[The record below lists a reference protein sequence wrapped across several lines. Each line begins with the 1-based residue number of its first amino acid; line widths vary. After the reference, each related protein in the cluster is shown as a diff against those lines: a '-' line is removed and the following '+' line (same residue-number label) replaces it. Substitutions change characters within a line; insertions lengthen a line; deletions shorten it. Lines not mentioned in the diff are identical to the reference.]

1 MGAYIIFIVLASLA
15 GLLLIALTPKNF
27 GYKAG
32 LFCSLA
38 AAICGILLVIFFW
51 NSSTSSFSFS
61 WFTIGE
67 SEWKFEVVIDSAA
80 IMMAG
85 LISFIGMLVY
95 WFSTSYLSPEE
106 GIKRYFLLLMLFML
120 SMYGLVLSAN
130 LFQIFFFW
138 ELVGFC
144 SFGLI
149 GFYYKNINSAKA
161 ANKAFMVNRVAD
173 LFIVVGLGLIY
184 QQSGTLSLSEL
195 SGAGSISF
203 AAGLCL
209 LIGASGKSAQYPFAI
224 WLPDAMAGPT
234 PVSAFIHAATMVTAG
249 IILLIR
255 VYFLLPAEVMVY
267 MAFLGAITA
276 AVAAIAALAQH
287 DIKKV
292 LAYSTISQ
300 LGYMFAGMGTG
311 AWDASLFH
319 LFTHAFFKAGLFL
332 NAGAVILWLKK
343 ARKQYELDFDP
354 QDMRMMGG
362 FSRHLPLVFV
372 SFTLCTLAL
381 IGVPFFSGYL
391 SKDAIISG
399 AYAWSSAKGSAI
411 YYLVPDLAFLTIV
424 LTAIYMIR
432 MWSLIF
438 LGDLKVA
445 RLFPDVVFNL
455 RLRSLPVKGAAI
467 LLGIMSFGFI
477 VSLNPFDISQN
488 WVMPGIRNYVAFNP
502 QKFIPE
508 VSTENHLLISGISIA
523 MIIIG
528 ALYAWMRYRPGGT
541 YHSGYTTYEFRSTYV
556 RTAFYHYYLN
566 NLYQRSTT
574 AFVRSGKVLSQL
586 NDAIFDNFINKF
598 AIVNVVLAHA
608 VKLIDKY
615 IIDGVINFSALFAA
629 FIGRTA
635 KGLTSGRIQGQLI
648 TAITVFII
656 LLMII
661 IL

>member
-1 MGAYIIFIVLASLA
+1 MEGYIIFILFASLVS
-15 GLLLIALTPKNF
+15 LLLIGFTPKTF

-32 LFCSLA
+32 LFFSFA
-38 AAICGILLVIFFW
+38 AAIAGLLLVILFW
-51 NSSTSSFSFS
+51 NSSSSIFTFPWFS
-61 WFTIGE
+61 IGE
-67 SEWKFEVVIDSAA
+67 TQWNFEVVIDSAA
-80 IMMAG
+80 IMMIG

-95 WFSTSYLSPEE
+95 WFSMTYLSPEE
-106 GIKRYFLLLMLFML
+106 GLKRYFLLLVLFML

-149 GFYYKNINSAKA
+149 GFYYKSINSAKA
-161 ANKAFMVNRVAD
+161 ASKAFMVNRVAD
-173 LFIVVGLGLIY
+173 LFIVIGLGLIY
-184 QQSGTLSLSEL
+184 QQYGTLSITALSTE
-195 SGAGSISF
+195 GSISF

-255 VYFLLPAEVMVY
+255 VYFLLPDEVMVY

-343 ARKQYELDFDP
+343 VRKQHKIEFDP
-354 QDMRMMGG
+354 QDMRVMGG
-362 FSRHLPLVFV
+362 FSRHLPLVFI
-372 SFTLCTLAL
+372 SFTLCSLAL

-438 LGDLKVA
+438 LGNLKLA
-445 RLFPDVVFNL
+445 HIFPDIVFKAD
-455 RLRSLPVKGAAI
+455 LRSPPVKAAAVI
-467 LLGIMSFGFI
+467 LGIMSLGFM
-477 VSLNPFDISQN
+477 VSLNPLDIGQN

-523 MIIIG
+523 MILIG
-528 ALYAWMRYRPGGT
+528 ALYAWRRYRPGGT
-541 YHSGYTTYEFRSTYV
+541 YHSAYTTYEFRSAYV

-566 NLYQRSTT
+566 NFYQRSTA
-574 AFVRSGKVLSQL
+574 AFTRSGEIFSRV
-586 NDAIFDNFINKF
+586 NDAVFDNFINKF
-598 AIVNVVLAHA
+598 AIVNVVLAHV
-608 VKLIDKY
+608 VKMIDKY
-615 IIDGVINFSALFAA
+615 IIDGLINFSALFAA
-629 FIGRTA
+629 FIGRSV
-635 KGLTSGRIQGQLI
+635 KGLASGRIQGQLI
-648 TAITVFII
+648 TAITIFII

-661 IL
+661 IF